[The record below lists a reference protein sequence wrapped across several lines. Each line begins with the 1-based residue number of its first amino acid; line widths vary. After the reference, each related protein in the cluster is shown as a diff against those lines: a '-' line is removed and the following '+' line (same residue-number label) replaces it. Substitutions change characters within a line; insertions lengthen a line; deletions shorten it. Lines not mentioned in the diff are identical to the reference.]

1 VNNWNNCD
9 CFQKSKENTYCYSTL
24 LLL

>member
-9 CFQKSKENTYCYSTL
+9 CFKK
-24 LLL
+24 